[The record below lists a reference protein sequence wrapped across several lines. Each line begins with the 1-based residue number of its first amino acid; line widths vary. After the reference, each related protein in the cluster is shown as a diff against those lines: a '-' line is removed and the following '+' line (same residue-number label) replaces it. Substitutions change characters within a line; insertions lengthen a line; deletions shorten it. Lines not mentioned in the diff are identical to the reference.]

1 MASTIRIGIGG
12 SAANPPHLGHVAM
25 VRAVLDSERFDAVC
39 WAVSG
44 ARADKPDVAL
54 PDDRIAMT
62 LLTFP
67 SQKLLA
73 AGGSRLIL
81 RFDDAY
87 GENVPT
93 IRRIEALH
101 AAHPDAELAWF
112 TGVDVLVPQPRYGG
126 RSEVAAAWVD
136 GERLLAEWPLVVLPR
151 AGYPNP
157 RELDLPAGCTV
168 IDADLPRASSSDIRR
183 KIAANDW
190 SYVPHLTGGVRAYIR
205 ERALYGYRG
214 TK

>member
-1 MASTIRIGIGG
+1 MRIGIGG

-25 VRAVLDSERFDAVC
+25 VRAVLESERFDTVC
-39 WAVSG
+39 WSVSG
-44 ARADKPDVAL
+44 ARRDKPDVAP

-67 SQKLLA
+67 PHELLEA
-73 AGGSRLIL
+73 SGSRLIL

-93 IRRIEALH
+93 IRKIEALR

-112 TGVDVLVPQPRYGG
+112 TGVDVLVPHVRYGG

-151 AGYPNP
+151 AGFPHP
-157 RELDLPAGCTV
+157 RELDLPAGSTV
-168 IDADLPRASSSDIRR
+168 IDADLPRISSSDIRR
-183 KIAANDW
+183 KITANDW
-190 SYVPHLTGGVRAYIR
+190 SYAPHLTGGVRTYIR
-205 ERALYGYRG
+205 QRRLYGYRG
-214 TK
+214 AK